1 MRKRIQ
7 LLVPL
12 MVAMLLL
19 MGLGG
24 CALAASGTAKTAV
37 AVISAGDQGIIS
49 VNALNVRSGPGTGY
63 KVVGVVK
70 KGGEVTVQAVKG
82 AWYQV
87 QTSTGKTG
95 YVYSGYVSTKSAP
108 VNPTKVSE
116 KSAPVTAA
124 TPVAPVSPTKTDNT
138 KLSGELLVSAAASLT
153 DAMNELTK
161 VYNAEQKDVK
171 ITYNFGSS
179 GSLQTQIE
187 QGAPA
192 DIFISAAT
200 KQMNA
205 LDDKGLI
212 IKDTKKNLLK
222 NRMVLVVPKDSSKIK
237 EFSDLTSAKVI
248 ALGEPESVP
257 AGKYGQELLTKL
269 GLWDKISS
277 KMVYAKD
284 VRQVLAYVESGDAD
298 AGIVYRTDALISDQ
312 VKVAKLADES
322 LHSPVVY
329 PAAVIKGTKNEAAAR
344 DFVKFLN
351 SGKADAVFDKY
362 GFTVIK

>member
-1 MRKRIQ
+1 MKKRIQ
-7 LLVPL
+7 LLAPL
-12 MVAMLLL
+12 LVVMLLL

-24 CALAASGTAKTAV
+24 GVLAAKETAKTTV
-37 AVISAGDQGIIS
+37 TVISAGNQAI
-49 VNALNVRSGPGTGY
+49 VNVSALNMRSGPGTGY

-70 KGGEVTVQAVKG
+70 KGNEVTVKAVSG
-82 AWYQV
+82 GWYQV

-95 YVYSGYVSTKSAP
+95 YVYGTYVSAKNNSL
-108 VNPTKVSE
+108 
-116 KSAPVTAA
+116 AA
-124 TPVAPVSPTKTDNT
+124 VSPTKPDNS

-153 DAMNELTK
+153 DAMNDIAK
-161 VYNAEQKDVK
+161 VYNGEQKDVK
-171 ITYNFGSS
+171 VTFNFGSS
-179 GSLQTQIE
+179 GSLQQQIE

-237 EFSDLTSAKVI
+237 DFSDLTSAKVI

-269 GLWDKISS
+269 GLWDKVSS

-298 AGIVYRTDALISDQ
+298 AGIVYRTDALISDK
-312 VKVAKLADES
+312 VKVAALADES

-329 PAAVIKGTKNEAAAR
+329 PAAVIKDSKNSAAAR
-344 DFVKFLN
+344 DFVKFL
-351 SGKADAVFDKY
+351 SSAKAETVFEKY

>member
-1 MRKRIQ
+1 MKKKIQ
-7 LLVPL
+7 KLLPL
-12 MVAMLLL
+12 MLVLMLVA
-19 MGLGG
+19 GLCGSVMPVSPVD
-24 CALAASGTAKTAV
+24 AQSV
-37 AVISAGDQGIIS
+37 ATISAGGQGV
-49 VNALNVRSGPGTGY
+49 VNVSALNLRTGPGTGN
-63 KVVGVVK
+63 KVIGALK
-70 KGGEVTVQAVKG
+70 KGSEVTVQAVKG
-82 AWYQV
+82 GWYQV
-87 QTSTGKTG
+87 QTSNGKTG
-95 YVYSGYVSTKSAP
+95 YVYSGYVTAQCAP
-108 VNPTKVSE
+108 V
-116 KSAPVTAA
+116 AAVT
-124 TPVAPVSPTKTDNT
+124 PIAPVSPTKTD
-138 KLSGELLVSAAASLT
+138 KPQLSGELLVSAAASLT
-153 DAMNELTK
+153 DTMNDVAK
-161 VYNAEQKDVK
+161 AYNAEQPGVK
-171 ITYNFGSS
+171 LTFNFGSS
-179 GSLQTQIE
+179 GSLQQQIE

-237 EFSDLTSAKVI
+237 DFSDLTSAKVI

-277 KMVYAKD
+277 KAVYAKD

-298 AGIVYRTDALISDQ
+298 AGIVYRTDALISDK
-312 VKVAKLADES
+312 VKVAATAEES

-329 PAAVIKGTKNEAAAR
+329 PAAVIKATKNEATAR

-351 SGKADAVFDKY
+351 SGKADTVFEKY